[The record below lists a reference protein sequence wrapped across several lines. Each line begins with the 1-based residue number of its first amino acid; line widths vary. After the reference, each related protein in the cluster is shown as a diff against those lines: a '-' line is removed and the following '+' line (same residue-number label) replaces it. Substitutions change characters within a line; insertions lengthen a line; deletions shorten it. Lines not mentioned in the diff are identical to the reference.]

1 MRNQRFKAVS
11 AVTTTIAL
19 AVALAACGGGGSSG
33 DTSNTNTTSAPA
45 TNTPTGTN
53 TNTGTGTITGT
64 NTGTGIN
71 TGTNTS
77 TPQNPVATTPV
88 ADGLLHAA
96 CTSCAATDDQTYSG
110 SGVGMW
116 QALNTSAQN
125 DSVTVALKNVTGKNV
140 SLVFTNEGTTQ
151 QTMQPITIAQSM
163 ISGPSMSRIAEAE
176 QTGAST
182 TESQQMK
189 AIQAFN
195 QNGWTSLTTRQSG
208 SAVQRNMVSPVPS
221 QNAVVGSTSRSF
233 WLSDGTT
240 RATTLEAQSQTSDG
254 TTVNIWV
261 QTSEYTASK
270 VTPQIVAQLM
280 QKYAGVGGVYD
291 IDTSIGG
298 PFWGA
303 NQYSNMIAPTGQP
316 IDLVLVNLTP
326 DGQPYGLVG
335 YYYSLNN
342 FANQGTG
349 ATSTS
354 NADLSL
360 YLDSETLYLGGAAG
374 TQAMQTTMAH
384 ESLHMQNF
392 YRRGMLMGAQYMY
405 ATWLEEM
412 TAMMMEDWAS
422 FKLDPTYN
430 SVRDNR
436 FPEYQTYNGHGS
448 NLCGLTTWDPMDAG
462 CDSYSTNGTFGG
474 FLNRQLGLS
483 FYQAL
488 LKDKSSTDS
497 LALLNDAIS
506 QFRPAS
512 NVQQEFRHFTAAAG
526 SRIPLSAN
534 IAEYSFAARTDSG
547 FTLPAVDPSVIS
559 QYFPSTSPSALL
571 NLASLPVFRYHVAGT
586 YQETVTVP
594 PGTTLTVVVQ

>member
-1 MRNQRFKAVS
+1 MRNQRFKAVF

-19 AVALAACGGGGSSG
+19 AVALAACGGGGGS
-33 DTSNTNTTSAPA
+33 DTSDTNKSSTPS
-45 TNTPTGTN
+45 TNTPASTT
-53 TNTGTGTITGT
+53 TS
-64 NTGTGIN
+64 
-71 TGTNTS
+71 TS
-77 TPQNPVATTPV
+77 TPTTTPTTPTPVATNPS

-96 CTSCAATDDQTYSG
+96 CSSCGAADDQTYSG
-110 SGVGMW
+110 SGVGIW
-116 QALNTSAQN
+116 QASNTTAQN

-140 SLVFTNEGTTQ
+140 SLVFTNEGGTPEAMPSIPVIQNTPGAASMSLLANAQ
-151 QTMQPITIAQSM
+151 QTA
-163 ISGPSMSRIAEAE
+163 
-176 QTGAST
+176 AST
-182 TESQQMK
+182 AASSQMA

-195 QNGWTSLTTRQSG
+195 QSGWTSLTSRQSG
-208 SAVQRNMVSPVPS
+208 LAVQRDMVNTAPS

-233 WLSDGTT
+233 WLADGTS
-240 RATTLEAQSQTSDG
+240 RATTLEAQSQTADG
-254 TTVNIWV
+254 TTVNVWV

-270 VTPQIVAQLM
+270 VTPQIVAQVL
-280 QKYAGVGGVYD
+280 QKYVGQNGVYD

-303 NQYSNMIAPTGQP
+303 NQYLGTINPTGQP

-342 FANQGTG
+342 FTNTGTG
-349 ATSTS
+349 ATATS
-354 NADLSL
+354 NGDLSL

-374 TQAMQTTMAH
+374 IQAMQTTMAH

-392 YRRGMLMGAQYMY
+392 YRRGMLMGQQYMY

-436 FPEYQTYNGHGS
+436 FPEYQTYNNHGS
-448 NLCGLTTWDPMDAG
+448 NLCGLTTWDPMDLG
-462 CDSYSTNGTFGG
+462 CDSYSTNGSFGG

-483 FYQAL
+483 FYKAL
-488 LKDKSSTDS
+488 LNDKSSTDS
-497 LALLNDAIS
+497 LTLLNDAIS
-506 QFRPAS
+506 QYRS
-512 NVQQEFRHFTAAAG
+512 GSSVQQEFRHFAATAG
-526 SRIPLSAN
+526 SRIPLGAN

-547 FTLPAVDPSVIS
+547 FTLPAVDPSLVA
-559 QYFPSTSPSALL
+559 QYFPATSPSLL
-571 NLASLPVFRYHVAGT
+571 LGLASLPLFRYHVQGT
-586 YQETVTVP
+586 YQETVSVP

>member
-1 MRNQRFKAVS
+1 MRNPRYKAIS

-19 AVALAACGGGGSSG
+19 AVALAACGGGGGSSG
-33 DTSNTNTTSAPA
+33 DTSTTNATSTPA
-45 TNTPTGTN
+45 TNTPTS
-53 TNTGTGTITGT
+53 TGTS
-64 NTGTGIN
+64 
-71 TGTNTS
+71 TS
-77 TPQNPVATTPV
+77 PTTVTTQTPVATTPV

-140 SLVFTNEGTTQ
+140 SLVFTNEGATQ
-151 QTMQPITIAQSM
+151 QTMQPMTVTQSM
-163 ISGPSMSRIAEAE
+163 ISAPSMARIAEAG
-176 QTGAST
+176 QSTGSATQSP
-182 TESQQMK
+182 QMT

-195 QNGWTSLTTRQSG
+195 QHGWASLTTRQTS
-208 SAVQRNMVSPVPS
+208 SAVQRNMVSATAPS
-221 QNAVVGSTSRSF
+221 QNAVMGTSRNF
-233 WLSDGTT
+233 WLADGTT
-240 RATTLEAQSQTSDG
+240 RATTLEGQTQTSDG
-254 TTVNIWV
+254 TTVNVWV
-261 QTSEYTASK
+261 QTSEYTSSK
-270 VTPQIVAQLM
+270 VTPQIVTQLL
-280 QKYAGVGGVYD
+280 QKYAGSGGVYD

-303 NQYSNMIAPTGQP
+303 NPYSGMIAPTGQP

-349 ATSTS
+349 ATAMS
-354 NADLSL
+354 NGDLSL

-374 TQAMQTTMAH
+374 IQAMQTTMAH

-392 YRRGMLMGAQYMY
+392 YRRGMLMGEQYMY

-422 FKLDPTYN
+422 FKLDQTYN

-448 NLCGLTTWDPMDAG
+448 SLCGLTTWDPMDTG
-462 CDSYSTNGTFGG
+462 CDSYSTNGSFGG

-483 FYQAL
+483 FYEAL
-488 LKDKSSTDS
+488 LNDKSSTDS
-497 LALLNDAIS
+497 LALLNDAIN
-506 QFRPAS
+506 QFRAGS
-512 NVQQEFRHFTAAAG
+512 SVQQEFLHFSAAAG
-526 SRIPLSAN
+526 ARIPFGAN
-534 IAEYSFAARTDSG
+534 IAEYSFPARTDSG
-547 FTLPAVDPSVIS
+547 FSIPAIDPSLVA
-559 QYFPSTSPSALL
+559 QDFPATSPSALL
-571 NLASLPVFRYHVAGT
+571 SLASLPLFRYHVASG

>member
-1 MRNQRFKAVS
+1 MRNQRFNAVF

-33 DTSNTNTTSAPA
+33 DTSNTNKTSTPSTNTPASTTTS
-45 TNTPTGTN
+45 TNTPT
-53 TNTGTGTITGT
+53 
-64 NTGTGIN
+64 
-71 TGTNTS
+71 
-77 TPQNPVATTPV
+77 TPVTVATTPST
-88 ADGLLHAA
+88 DGVLHAA
-96 CTSCAATDDQTYSG
+96 CTSCGATDDQSYSG
-110 SGVGMW
+110 SGVGIW
-116 QALNTSAQN
+116 QASNTTTQT

-140 SLVFTNEGTTQ
+140 SLVFTNEGAIPQ
-151 QTMQPITIAQSM
+151 VIQPVSVTENM
-163 ISGPSMSRIAEAE
+163 PGGPSTSLVANA
-176 QTGAST
+176 QQSAAST
-182 TESQQMK
+182 AGSAQMK

-208 SAVQRNMVSPVPS
+208 LAVQRNMVSAAPS
-221 QNAVVGSTSRSF
+221 QDVVVGTTTRPF
-233 WLSDGTT
+233 WLADGTT
-240 RATTLEAQSQTSDG
+240 RATTLEAQSQTADG

-261 QTSEYTASK
+261 ETSEYTTSK

-280 QKYAGVGGVYD
+280 QKYAGANGVYD
-291 IDTSIGG
+291 VDTSIGG

-303 NQYSNMIAPTGQP
+303 NQQTGTIPSTGQP

-342 FANQGTG
+342 FTNLGTG
-349 ATSTS
+349 VTSTS
-354 NADLSL
+354 NEDLSL

-374 TQAMQTTMAH
+374 VQAMQTTMAH

-392 YRRGMLMGAQYMY
+392 YRRGMLMGQPYMY

-436 FPEYQTYNGHGS
+436 FPEYQTYNNHGS
-448 NLCGLTTWDPMDAG
+448 NLCGLTTWDAMDIG
-462 CDSYSTNGTFGG
+462 CDSYSTNGSFGG

-483 FYQAL
+483 FYKAL
-488 LKDKSSTDS
+488 LNDKSSTDS
-497 LALLNDAIS
+497 LTMLNDAIS
-506 QFRPAS
+506 QYRS
-512 NVQQEFRHFTAAAG
+512 GSSVQQEFRHFAAAAG
-526 SRIPLSAN
+526 SRIPLGAN
-534 IAEYSFAARTDSG
+534 IAEYSFPARTDSG
-547 FTLPAVDPSVIS
+547 FTLPAVDPSLVA
-559 QYFPSTSPSALL
+559 QYFPATSPSVLL
-571 NLASLPVFRYHVAGT
+571 GLSSLPLFRYHVLGT
-586 YQETVTVP
+586 YQETVAVP

>member
-1 MRNQRFKAVS
+1 MHNQRFNAVF

-33 DTSNTNTTSAPA
+33 DTSNTNKTSTPSTNTPASTTTS
-45 TNTPTGTN
+45 TNTPT
-53 TNTGTGTITGT
+53 I
-64 NTGTGIN
+64 
-71 TGTNTS
+71 
-77 TPQNPVATTPV
+77 PVPVATTPS

-96 CTSCAATDDQTYSG
+96 CTSCGAADDQSYSG
-110 SGVGMW
+110 SGVGIW
-116 QALNTSAQN
+116 QASNTTTQN
-125 DSVTVALKNVTGKNV
+125 DSVTIALKNVTGKNV
-140 SLVFTNEGTTQ
+140 SLVFTNEGAIPQ
-151 QTMQPITIAQSM
+151 VIQPVSVTENM
-163 ISGPSMSRIAEAE
+163 PGGPSMSLVANAQQSVAGTAESA
-176 QTGAST
+176 
-182 TESQQMK
+182 QMK

-208 SAVQRNMVSPVPS
+208 LAVQRNMVSAAPS
-221 QNAVVGSTSRSF
+221 QDVVVGTTSRSF
-233 WLSDGTT
+233 WLADGTT
-240 RATTLEAQSQTSDG
+240 RATTLEAQSQTADG

-261 QTSEYTASK
+261 QTSEYATAK

-280 QKYAGVGGVYD
+280 QKYAGANGVYET
-291 IDTSIGG
+291 DTSIGG

-303 NQYSNMIAPTGQP
+303 NQQTGMIASTGQP

-342 FANQGTG
+342 FTNLGTG
-349 ATSTS
+349 STSTS
-354 NADLSL
+354 NEDLSL

-374 TQAMQTTMAH
+374 IQAMQTTMAH

-392 YRRGMLMGAQYMY
+392 YRRGMLMGQQYMY

-448 NLCGLTTWDPMDAG
+448 NLCGLTTWDAMDIG
-462 CDSYSTNGTFGG
+462 CDSYSTNGSFGG

-483 FYQAL
+483 FYKAL
-488 LKDKSSTDS
+488 LNDKSSINS
-497 LALLNDAIS
+497 LTVLNDAIS
-506 QFRPAS
+506 QYRS
-512 NVQQEFRHFTAAAG
+512 GTSVQQEFRHFAAAAG
-526 SRIPLSAN
+526 SRIPLGAD
-534 IAEYSFAARTDSG
+534 IAAYSFPARTDSG
-547 FTLPAVDPSVIS
+547 FTLPAVDPSLVS
-559 QYFPSTSPSALL
+559 QYFPATSPSVLL
-571 NLASLPVFRYHVAGT
+571 GLASLPLFRYHVLGT
-586 YQETVTVP
+586 YQETVAVP
-594 PGTTLTVVVQ
+594 PGATLTVVVQ